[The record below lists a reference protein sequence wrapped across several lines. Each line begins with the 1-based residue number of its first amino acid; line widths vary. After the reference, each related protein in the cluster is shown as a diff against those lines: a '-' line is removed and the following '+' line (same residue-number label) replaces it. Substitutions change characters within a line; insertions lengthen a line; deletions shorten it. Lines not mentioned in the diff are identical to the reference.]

1 METSKKTVGFFGA
14 LLLSC
19 LNVKALLGLNELMDL
34 MNILRDRLAG
44 KGSRNT
50 DLGNQKLYERDF
62 FYHGTI
68 HILEHLLLGAINI
81 QRL

>member
-1 METSKKTVGFFGA
+1 MIRSGSLPPMETSKKTVGFFGA

-34 MNILRDRLAG
+34 MNILREKLAG

-50 DLGNQKLYERDF
+50 DLGNQKLYERD
-62 FYHGTI
+62 
-68 HILEHLLLGAINI
+68 LEFLLRNHT
-81 QRL
+81 